1 LLIDRAHSTL
11 SAMTSKAAT
20 GLVFVC
26 LFAHA
31 AVPVPAIAQGR
42 GRSGRIVAS
51 SSQKIRQFDS
61 LVDSLQRSGELRLR
75 QHRPDALI
83 TGREHDRLDQYY
95 KGVRVFGGDVA
106 RQMERGITVSLFGTV
121 YDDIDIEVDPALSA
135 DGARTAIERAA
146 GSAMPAGTVP
156 ELVVLPRDAGGYDL
170 AYRAR
175 VFSDNGLFMYFVDAR
190 SGAPLLQF
198 NDLKTEAAVGSGK
211 GVLGDDKKLSVAKE
225 SATYRTSDGMRPP
238 ALKTFDLRG
247 DATRAMNF
255 LTGRAALLASDVATD
270 TDNAWSDGA
279 VVDAHAYAGWVYDF
293 YFKRFGRRGL
303 DNADIPIT
311 SIVHP
316 ARRDDVMRQ
325 SNSIVGLLYLNAAYF
340 GDGIMVYGEGLPP
353 AVTDGAGR
361 HWNFMSGGLDVI
373 AHELTH
379 GVTDYSS
386 RLIYRGESGALNEA
400 FSDIMATAVEF
411 SFQPKGDGL
420 LRADYLIGEDVV
432 TPGGLR
438 SLQDPAAFGDPD
450 HYTKRYRGPADNGG
464 VHTNSTIATHAFYLA
479 IEGGENQTSQLRVEG
494 AGAANRQQIENVFYR
509 AFVQLMPSDATY
521 AVARAATIQS
531 ARDLYGEGSAV
542 ERAVTEAWSAVGV
555 N

>member
-1 LLIDRAHSTL
+1 
-11 SAMTSKAAT
+11 MTAKIAA
-20 GLVFVC
+20 GLVFVW
-26 LFAHA
+26 LVVHA
-31 AVPVPAIAQGR
+31 APVPAIAQGR
-42 GRSGRIVAS
+42 ARSGRIAVG
-51 SSQKIRQFDS
+51 SSQRIRQFDT
-61 LVDSLQRSGELRLR
+61 LVDSLQRSGELRVR
-75 QHRPDALI
+75 QHRADTLV
-83 TGREHDRLDQYY
+83 TGRDHDRLDQYY
-95 KGVRVFGGDVA
+95 KGIRVFGGDVA
-106 RQMERGITVSLFGTV
+106 RQMERGITVSLFGTI
-121 YDDIDIEVDPALSA
+121 YDDIDIDVEPGLSV

-146 GSAMPAGTVP
+146 GSTMPAGRMP
-156 ELVVLPRDAGGYDL
+156 ELVVLPRDGGGYDL

-175 VFSDNGLFMYFVDAR
+175 VLSDNGLFMYFVDAR
-190 SGAPLLQF
+190 SGALLLQF
-198 NDLKTEAAVGSGK
+198 NDLKTDAVVGSGK

-225 SATYRTSDGMRPP
+225 KESTTYRASDGLRPP
-238 ALKTFDLRG
+238 ALRTFDLG
-247 DATRAMNF
+247 GNSTKAMNF
-255 LTGRAALLASDVATD
+255 LSGRAGLLAGDVAAAA
-270 TDNAWSDGA
+270 DNTWTDGA

-325 SNSIVGLLYLNAAYF
+325 SNSIIGLLYLNAAYF

-353 AVTDGAGR
+353 AITDGAGR
-361 HWNFMSGGLDVI
+361 HWNFMAGGLDVV

-400 FSDIMATAVEF
+400 FSDIMATAAEF
-411 SFQPKGDGL
+411 FFQPRGDGL
-420 LRADYLIGEDVV
+420 LHADYLMGEDVV

-450 HYTKRYRGPADNGG
+450 HYTKRYRGTADNGG
-464 VHTNSTIATHAFYLA
+464 VHTNSTIVTHAFYLA
-479 IEGGENQTSQLRVEG
+479 IEGGENQTSHLRVEG
-494 AGAANRQQIENVFYR
+494 VGAANRQQIENVFYR
-509 AFVQLMPSDATY
+509 AFVQLMPADATF

-531 ARDLYGEGSAV
+531 ARDLHGEGSAV
-542 ERAVTEAWSAVGV
+542 ERAVIEAWSAVGV

>member
-1 LLIDRAHSTL
+1 
-11 SAMTSKAAT
+11 MTSRIAT
-20 GLVFVC
+20 GLVFVW
-26 LFAHA
+26 LLIHA
-31 AVPVPAIAQGR
+31 AAPVPAIAQGPD
-42 GRSGRIVAS
+42 RSGRLAVGS
-51 SSQKIRQFDS
+51 GRSMRQWDA

-75 QHRPDALI
+75 QHRTDALI
-83 TGREHDRLDQYY
+83 AGREHDRLDQYY

-121 YDDIDIEVDPALSA
+121 YDDIDIDPDPALGV
-135 DGARTAIERAA
+135 DKARAAIERAA
-146 GSAMPAGTVP
+146 GSPMRPGAEP
-156 ELVVLPRDAGGYDL
+156 ELVVLPRDGGGGYDL

-175 VFSDNGLFMYFVDAR
+175 VFSDAGLFMYFVDAR
-190 SGAPLLQF
+190 SGALLLQF
-198 NDLKTEAAVGSGK
+198 NDMKTEAAVGSGK

-225 SATYRTSDGMRPP
+225 STTYRTSDGLRPP

-247 DATRAMNF
+247 NSARAMNF
-255 LTGRAALLASDVATD
+255 LNGRAALLASDVASDADNTWTD
-270 TDNAWSDGA
+270 AA
-279 VVDAHAYAGWVYDF
+279 IVDAHAYAGWVYDF
-293 YFKRFGRRGL
+293 YYKRFGRRGL

-325 SNSIVGLLYLNAAYF
+325 SNSIIGLLYLNAAYF

-353 AVTDGAGR
+353 QFTDGAGR
-361 HWNFMSGGLDVI
+361 HWNFLSGGLDVI

-400 FSDIMATAVEF
+400 FSDIMATAAEF
-411 SFQPKGDGL
+411 YFQPRGDGPM
-420 LRADYLIGEDVV
+420 RADYLMGEDVV

-438 SLQDPAAFGDPD
+438 SLQEPAAFGDPD
-450 HYTKRYRGPADNGG
+450 HYTKRFRGTADNGG
-464 VHTNSTIATHAFYLA
+464 VHTNSTIVTHAFYLA
-479 IEGGENQTSQLRVEG
+479 IEGGENQSSHLQVEG
-494 AGAANRQQIENVFYR
+494 VGAANRQQIENVFYR

-521 AVARAATIQS
+521 AVARAATIQ
-531 ARDLYGEGSAV
+531 AAYDLYGADSAA
-542 ERAVTEAWSAVGV
+542 ERAIAGAWSAVGV